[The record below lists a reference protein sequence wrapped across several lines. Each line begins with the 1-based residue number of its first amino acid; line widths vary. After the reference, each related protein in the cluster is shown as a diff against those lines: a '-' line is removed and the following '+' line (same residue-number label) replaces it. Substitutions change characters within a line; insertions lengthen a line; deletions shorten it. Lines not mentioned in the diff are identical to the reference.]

1 MKNKPTIEDIER
13 ILNGEEVDLEILPSG
28 EIRERRK
35 GVTAGLLD
43 ELRGSPPTPF
53 SY

>member
-13 ILNGEEVDLEILPSG
+13 ILDGEEVDLEILPSG
-28 EIRERRK
+28 EIRENRK
-35 GVTAGLLD
+35 GATADLL
-43 ELRGSPPTPF
+43 EKLRSPLTVPF